1 VLIIQGSPAQGGM
14 LTDEEI
20 ERALTLLPDATVAR
34 MDKVGHPL
42 HMQDKDAVLAALTAF
57 LNTL

>member
-1 VLIIQGSPAQGGM
+1 M

-34 MDKVGHPL
+34 IDKVGHPL